1 MFIRDSEQI
10 YKFGKKRVFI
20 KIENGDHI
28 RVRIGGGF
36 MNIDNFME
44 QYAQVEF
51 EKIERADMLQTFIT
65 RFENHHSPLKTL
77 NMSPVHSS
85 RV

>member
-1 MFIRDSEQI
+1 MLADYLNNYPDRKKLNIMFIRDSEQI

-51 EKIERADMLQTFIT
+51 EKIERANML
-65 RFENHHSPLKTL
+65 
-77 NMSPVHSS
+77 
-85 RV
+85 